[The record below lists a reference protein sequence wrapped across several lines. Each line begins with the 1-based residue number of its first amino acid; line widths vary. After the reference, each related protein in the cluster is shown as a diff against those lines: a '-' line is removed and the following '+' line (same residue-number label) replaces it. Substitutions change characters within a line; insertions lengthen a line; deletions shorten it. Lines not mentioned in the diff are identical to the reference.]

1 MTRLLVVED
10 KTSLRELLRRVLTS
24 EGFDVA
30 VVPDAEE
37 AAKQLQESL
46 FEVVITDLR
55 LPGQDGHWV
64 LNEAKRRDPRTEVIV
79 LTAYGSIES
88 SVRAIKDGAFDYLTK
103 PVENDLLVQTV
114 RQALEHRK
122 KGMGGREGRES
133 ELLGGSPAFKEALVL
148 AEKAAPSDATI
159 LLQGESGTGKELFAR
174 FIHQRSKRSE
184 KPFVSLNCGALAST
198 LFESELFGHERGAF
212 TGAVERKP
220 GRFELA
226 GDGTLFLDEV
236 SEIPLESQ
244 VKLLRVL
251 QEKEYERVG
260 GTRSL
265 KAEARVLAATNR
277 PLEEAVRQGR
287 FREDLFYRLNVI
299 PLTLPPLRARAG
311 DVELLGR
318 VFLKRFTAEAGKT
331 VDLKESAW
339 EALGRY
345 SWPGNVRELEH
356 CLHRAVILASK
367 TSLDAEDFCLSD
379 PKEEVEDA
387 SAGSSLKE
395 ASQMAQAQ
403 TEKKII
409 SEVLRETGGNKSEA
423 ARRLKVSYKTLLT
436 KIKEWGLESDG
447 S

>member
-1 MTRLLVVED
+1 M
-10 KTSLRELLRRVLTS
+10 
-24 EGFDVA
+24 
-30 VVPDAEE
+30 
-37 AAKQLQESL
+37 
-46 FEVVITDLR
+46 
-55 LPGQDGHWV
+55 
-64 LNEAKRRDPRTEVIV
+64 
-79 LTAYGSIES
+79 
-88 SVRAIKDGAFDYLTK
+88 
-103 PVENDLLVQTV
+103 
-114 RQALEHRK
+114 
-122 KGMGGREGRES
+122 
-133 ELLGGSPAFKEALVL
+133 L

>member
-1 MTRLLVVED
+1 MTRILVVED
-10 KTSLRELLRRVLTS
+10 KTSLRELMRRVLTS
-24 EGFDVA
+24 EGFETVA
-30 VVPDAEE
+30 VADAEE
-37 AAKQLQESL
+37 AARQLQENL
-46 FEVVITDLR
+46 FEVVVTDLR

-64 LNEAKRRDPRTEVIV
+64 LNEAKRRDPRTEVVV

-88 SVRAIKDGAFDYLTK
+88 SVRAIKAGAYDYLTK

-174 FIHQRSKRSE
+174 FIHQRSKRAG
-184 KPFVSLNCGALAST
+184 KTFISLNCGALAST

-212 TGAVERKP
+212 TGAVDRKP

-236 SEIPLESQ
+236 SEIPVESQ

-277 PLEEAVRQGR
+277 PLEEAIRSGR

-299 PLTLPPLRARAG
+299 PLVLPPLRDRVG

-318 VFLKRFTAEAGKT
+318 AFLKRFADETGKS
-331 VDLKESAW
+331 VDLKEAAW
-339 EALGRY
+339 ETLRRY

-356 CLHRAVILASK
+356 CLHRAVLLTSK

-379 PKEEVEDA
+379 PREVVED
-387 SAGSSLKE
+387 SLGGTSLKE

-403 TEKKII
+403 TEKRII
-409 SEVLRETGGNKSEA
+409 AEVLRETGGNKSEA

-436 KIKEWGLESDG
+436 KIKDWDLE
-447 S
+447 